1 MTKLKDQTDEISA
14 LQQKAQEMGGKEAVR
29 KQSLEGKLTARDRI
43 AKLFDPD
50 TFIEQGVLDHH
61 QSLHPDMKDKET
73 PADGMVAGHGE
84 INGRK
89 AYVIAYDFT
98 VMAGTIAEVN
108 ERKSTRIRKMAV
120 QERVP
125 LVWLVDSAGARIQEV
140 AGSHFA
146 ESGSVFYELIQMSG
160 VIPTVAAVMGPC
172 AAGTAYIPALCD
184 FIPMVAGT
192 SSMALAGPPLVKAVT
207 GEEVSVEDLGGTSIH
222 CNVSGV
228 ADYEAQDDDECIRI
242 IRKYLS
248 FFPSHSGERAARVEI
263 DPKEKDRVT
272 SDEILEILPE
282 KSSQPFDMHDILK
295 HLTDEG
301 SLLELKMGF
310 GQSLIT
316 SFARIGGF
324 PVGIVASQPKAAGGI
339 LNNDSA
345 DKGARFVNLCDAY
358 NIPLVFLQDVPGFM
372 VGSKVEKAGII
383 RHGAKLLYAVSRATV
398 PKLTVVIRKA
408 YGAGYYALCG
418 RAFGADR
425 VYAWPSAEISLMGA
439 EGAVNIIFRKEIE
452 KGGEAVRQK
461 LVEEYQKRISIEKAA
476 GGHYIDE
483 VIDPRQTRKVLWEAL
498 ELTANKQVQTLPK
511 KHGVSPV

>member
-1 MTKLKDQTDEISA
+1 MGKLKDQSDHISA
-14 LQQKAQEMGGKEAVR
+14 LQAKAREMGGKEAVR
-29 KQSLEGKLTARDRI
+29 KQHLDSKLTARERI
-43 AKLFDPD
+43 AKLFDEGS
-50 TFIEQGVLDHH
+50 FVEQGSLDHH
-61 QSLHPDMKDKET
+61 QSYHPDMKDKAT
-73 PADGMVAGHGE
+73 PADGMVAGHGT

-98 VMAGTIAEVN
+98 VMAGTIGEVN
-108 ERKSTRIRKMAV
+108 ERKSTRIRQMAV

-125 LVWLVDSAGARIQEV
+125 LIWLVDSAGARIQEV

-207 GEEVSVEDLGGTSIH
+207 GEEVSVEDLGGSTVH
-222 CNVSGV
+222 CEVSGV
-228 ADYEAQDDDECIRI
+228 ADYEASDDEDCIRT

-248 FFPSHSGERAARVEI
+248 YFPAHSGETPPRQEI
-263 DPKEKDRVT
+263 ETEEKGQLI
-272 SDEILEILPE
+272 SDEILNILPDN
-282 KSSQPFDMHDILK
+282 SRQPYDMRDILK
-295 HLTDEG
+295 LIADSG
-301 SLLELKMGF
+301 SLLELKPAF
-310 GQSLIT
+310 GPTLIT
-316 SFARIGGF
+316 SFARLGGH
-324 PVGIVASQPKAAGGI
+324 PVGIVASQPQVAGGI
-339 LNNDSA
+339 LDNDSA
-345 DKGARFVNLCDAY
+345 DKGARFINLCDAF
-358 NIPLVFLQDVPGFM
+358 NIPLIFLQDVPGFM

-383 RHGAKLLYAVSRATV
+383 RHGAKLLYAVSRASV

-408 YGAGYYALCG
+408 YGAGYYAMCG
-418 RAFGADR
+418 RSFGADR

-452 KGGEAVRQK
+452 KGGEEVRKK
-461 LVEEYQKRISIEKAA
+461 LVEEYAKRISVEQAA
-476 GGHYIDE
+476 AGHYIDE
-483 VIDPRQTRKVLWEAL
+483 VIDPRDTRKVLWEAL
-498 ELTANKQVQTLPK
+498 ELTANKQVQQLPK